1 MPEPKR
7 YWSWIAAG
15 CLGACAH
22 QDPVT
27 DYLAWQRILVD
38 VNAAQWTE
46 MYESLSSEQ
55 HTPAGSDDRIKL
67 ALLLSNPG
75 RPVADLK
82 RAENMLRRAL
92 ADPEPL
98 TPATRDLLV
107 VRLHDLERRLANVAD
122 RGTIKLRIK
131 ELKKER
137 DDLKREGQV
146 LTKELSDV
154 HTKLRALTQIER
166 ALEQEHTDRGEQR

>member
-1 MPEPKR
+1 MKR
-7 YWSWIAAG
+7 YWSYIAAG

-27 DYLAWQRILVD
+27 DYLAWQRKLVD
-38 VNAAQWTE
+38 ANAAQWTE

-55 HTPAGSDDRIKL
+55 QTPAGSDDRLKL
-67 ALLLSNPG
+67 ALLLSTPG
-75 RPVADLK
+75 RPVADLQ
-82 RAENMLRRAL
+82 RAKTMLRQEL
-92 ADPEPL
+92 VDPESL
-98 TPATRDLLV
+98 SPATRDLLV
-107 VRLHDLERRLANVAD
+107 VRLHDVERRLADVAD
-122 RGTIKLRIK
+122 RETIRLRIK

-146 LTKELSDV
+146 LTEELRDV